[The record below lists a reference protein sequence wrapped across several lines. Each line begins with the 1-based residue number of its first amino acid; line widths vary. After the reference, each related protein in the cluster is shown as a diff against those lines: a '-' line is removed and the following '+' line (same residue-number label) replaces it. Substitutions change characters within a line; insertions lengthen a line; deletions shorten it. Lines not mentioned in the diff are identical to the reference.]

1 MLWEKIKNYKNEFV
15 LFLCQ
20 HSIKLYNDTKLERKC
35 RQKFALKKLYQN
47 FCFIK
52 SSENS
57 KKHYN

>member
-35 RQKFALKKLYQN
+35 RQKFAIKNLPKLLFYK
-47 FCFIK
+47 ILR
-52 SSENS
+52 E
-57 KKHYN
+57 

>member
-35 RQKFALKKLYQN
+35 RQKFALKNFNKN
-47 FCFIK
+47 FCFLYKILRK
-52 SSENS
+52 
-57 KKHYN
+57 